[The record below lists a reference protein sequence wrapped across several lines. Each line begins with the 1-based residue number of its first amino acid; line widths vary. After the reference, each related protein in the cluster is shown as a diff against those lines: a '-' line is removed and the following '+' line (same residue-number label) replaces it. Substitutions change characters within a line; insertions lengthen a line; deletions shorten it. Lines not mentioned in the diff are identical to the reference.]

1 MKEQIVKI
9 SDSSEETFRIAF
21 GLALEV
27 NEPCLIGLTGEMG
40 VGKTYFAKGFAE
52 GLGVKELITSPTFL
66 GVTESYTGRLPF
78 VHMDFYKKVVTK
90 ETINYYLDKKSVL
103 LIEWFE
109 NYDLVFGEQINLN
122 TRVYIQYLESNEGN
136 TFDNTRRII
145 MDSNM

>member
-1 MKEQIVKI
+1 MGRIVKI
-9 SDSSEETFRIAF
+9 SNSPDETFQIAYK
-21 GLALEV
+21 LA
-27 NEPCLIGLTGEMG
+27 MG
-40 VGKTYFAKGFAE
+40 VSLPIMIGISGELGTGKTVFAKGFAE